1 MPATPKRSKARALLL
16 SCLLVS
22 PACGNSI
29 LLDERFNDTRLINW
43 AAIDDPETVERPS
56 KWVVEPDGW
65 LHQRSNIWGR
75 RGEGREEFLGRWYGT
90 FLVAGD
96 AGWGDYTFSFKAR
109 AEDDDGFGAVFRFTD
124 HERHYRLLFLQDG
137 MNGGPLVRLD
147 KREGREYTELW
158 RAASGYKKGAD
169 LFVEI
174 GLEGDV
180 IRASVDGQRLFEV
193 KDGTYRRGKIGLF
206 CFAQNGQAFDDVRVV
221 GR

>member
-1 MPATPKRSKARALLL
+1 MRSTARALLF
-16 SCLLVS
+16 SCLLACL
-22 PACGNSI
+22 ACGNSV
-29 LLDERFNDTRLINW
+29 LLDERFNDTRLVNW
-43 AAIDDPETVERPS
+43 TALDDSETVERPS

-75 RGEGREEFLGRWYGT
+75 RGEAREEFIGRWYGT

-96 AGWGDYTFSFKAR
+96 AGWADYTFSFKAR

-124 HERHYRLLFLQDG
+124 RERHYRLLFLQDG

-158 RAASGYKKGAD
+158 RAASGYKTGAD

-174 GLEGDV
+174 SLEGDT
-180 IRASVDGQRLFEV
+180 IRASVDGRRLFEV
-193 KDGTYRRGKIGLF
+193 KDGTHGRGKIGLF